1 MMIQELSQNGCDV
14 LCKAGSYITALLT
27 KTTVVEAS
35 KPLIEYLPF
44 QIWQLESHQKGWN
57 VKSASFLTHDPF
69 IGGSMG
75 PKRATP
81 HPTPQETLA
90 KLYVGA
96 LSPGSWLRPI
106 REIMDPPLLQIFS

>member
-1 MMIQELSQNGCDV
+1 MILSLVDLWG
-14 LCKAGSYITALLT
+14 AR
-27 KTTVVEAS
+27 E
-35 KPLIEYLPF
+35 P
-44 QIWQLESHQKGWN
+44 
-57 VKSASFLTHDPF
+57 
-69 IGGSMG
+69 
-75 PKRATP
+75 P